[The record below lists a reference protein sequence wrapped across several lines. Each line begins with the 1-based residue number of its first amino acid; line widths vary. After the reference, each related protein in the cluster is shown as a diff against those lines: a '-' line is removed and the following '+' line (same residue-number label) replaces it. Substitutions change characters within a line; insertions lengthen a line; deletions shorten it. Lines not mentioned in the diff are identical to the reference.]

1 MQSDFSQRLNQV
13 LQFVLMAVLAG
24 FMAWFIVSETS
35 GWQALGQ
42 WLLDALRRTPDFFT
56 TMADYYTSLPLRQI
70 APSLLIGVLLGGLFT
85 GARNVSRRTAL
96 HFPALTWPWLGL
108 VVTALTLFAG
118 GRLLLAVGLGVG
130 VVIALSLFADQA
142 FRAFDWTLVTQKTNR
157 TAFGRGA
164 LIGGAVGGFSSQ
176 IFAYP
181 MQHCTFAPDAS
192 ALVYDLGLVIALVS
206 AVILLV
212 PTWTVLFRR
221 RVLRGHGSEGHFGG
235 RGLPYLLLLP
245 TLLVLVVFLYFPG
258 VQMLLLSLNR
268 RRFPLPQEEFV
279 CLENY
284 IALKDDVVYRNSMLT
299 TAFIT
304 IVLVIMTMTL
314 ALMIALLA
322 SQKVKG
328 ASVYRTLLIWPFALS
343 PVITG
348 YIFLTMFREG
358 GAGIINYFLDDLF
371 GITARWL
378 RDPSLAPWVIILASV
393 WNALGF
399 NILFYIAGLQNV
411 PSDLQDAAAIDG
423 ANAVQRFFRITLPLL
438 SPFTFFLLVT
448 NVTYAFY
455 GIYGVVDSITRGGP
469 PLGPGGTEGGATNIL
484 IYKLYED
491 AFRSGAPIGS
501 AAGQAMILFLL
512 VAAITLL
519 QFRFV
524 ENRVTYVS

>member
-1 MQSDFSQRLNQV
+1 
-13 LQFVLMAVLAG
+13 
-24 FMAWFIVSETS
+24 
-35 GWQALGQ
+35 
-42 WLLDALRRTPDFFT
+42 
-56 TMADYYTSLPLRQI
+56 
-70 APSLLIGVLLGGLFT
+70 
-85 GARNVSRRTAL
+85 
-96 HFPALTWPWLGL
+96 
-108 VVTALTLFAG
+108 
-118 GRLLLAVGLGVG
+118 
-130 VVIALSLFADQA
+130 
-142 FRAFDWTLVTQKTNR
+142 
-157 TAFGRGA
+157 
-164 LIGGAVGGFSSQ
+164 
-176 IFAYP
+176 
-181 MQHCTFAPDAS
+181 
-192 ALVYDLGLVIALVS
+192 
-206 AVILLV
+206 
-212 PTWTVLFRR
+212 
-221 RVLRGHGSEGHFGG
+221 
-235 RGLPYLLLLP
+235 
-245 TLLVLVVFLYFPG
+245 
-258 VQMLLLSLNR
+258 
-268 RRFPLPQEEFV
+268 
-279 CLENY
+279 
-284 IALKDDVVYRNSMLT
+284 
-299 TAFIT
+299 
-304 IVLVIMTMTL
+304 
-314 ALMIALLA
+314 
-322 SQKVKG
+322 
-328 ASVYRTLLIWPFALS
+328 
-343 PVITG
+343 
-348 YIFLTMFREG
+348 MFREG